1 MKKLQLGKNP
11 DLIVRDEVVHW
22 HGPNT
27 RLVFASDFHFTG
39 QSASYANELASC
51 LLQLQPDLLILGG
64 DYADTPNGFN
74 VFADMLKHLS
84 GKFPIAWIYGN
95 HDMPYKAKL
104 ENIFSDVNAISWHGK
119 SGEVSLNGETIWFD
133 GNQSTQE
140 PHSNL
145 FSIKVLHKPKK
156 PIKLKGWNLI
166 LAGHLHGGQ
175 WVWFEKNSKLFP
187 GAWFYPQNFL
197 RKVFGRSVYLVSRGL
212 GDTLPLRWNC
222 PCEILHIQLT
232 PISQ

>member
-11 DLIVRDEVVHW
+11 NLIVRNEVVHW

-27 RLVFASDFHFTG
+27 RLVFASDFHFTAH
-39 QSASYANELASC
+39 SASFANGLAGRI
-51 LLQLQPDLLILGG
+51 LQLQPDLLILGG
-64 DYADTPNGFN
+64 DYADTPKGLKL
-74 VFADMLKHLS
+74 FAETLNQWA
-84 GKFPIAWIYGN
+84 GKFPIVWIYGN
-95 HDMPYKAKL
+95 HDALYKSKVQ
-104 ENIFSDVNAISWHGK
+104 EIFSGLNATSLHGK
-119 SGEVSLNGETIWFD
+119 SVKISLNGENIWLDGSQTIQ
-133 GNQSTQE
+133 GPQ
-140 PHSNL
+140 HNL
-145 FSIKVLHKPKK
+145 FSIKVVHKPKK
-156 PIKLKGWNLI
+156 ADKLQGWNLI

-175 WVWFEKNSKLFP
+175 WVWFEKHSKLFP

-222 PCEILHIQLT
+222 PCEILHIHLT